1 MLHHQFDD
9 LVAENWGQNT
19 EGFANT
25 VSSFTEV
32 LKVWKNTTL
41 HLVMFFVRKEGC
53 WRDLKVLALSCNPTP
68 FLLNLERKL
77 ISELTSGQRGD
88 DLVSEIPRELD

>member
-32 LKVWKNTTL
+32 LKVWKNTTFSN
-41 HLVMFFVRKEGC
+41 VFREK
-53 WRDLKVLALSCNPTP
+53 RRVLARLEGTRPQLQSYSLS
-68 FLLNLERKL
+68 
-77 ISELTSGQRGD
+77 SQS
-88 DLVSEIPRELD
+88 